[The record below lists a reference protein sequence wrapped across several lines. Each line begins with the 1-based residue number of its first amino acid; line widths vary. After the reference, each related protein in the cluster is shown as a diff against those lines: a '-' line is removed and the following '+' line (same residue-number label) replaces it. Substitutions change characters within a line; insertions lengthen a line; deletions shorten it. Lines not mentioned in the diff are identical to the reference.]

1 MNDWLETCKQQTI
14 IYDEHGNH
22 STWYALPDSQLIIDS
37 FHFPSTDGRLQVF
50 DYRSYTAFQNK
61 VMATAKPVYRFLLE
75 DSADVSA
82 WLQGTIDFPQTYKIS
97 SDRSLSVADS
107 SSLEHFFE
115 ERFCTVYG
123 SNALSYL
130 HREYPVPG
138 RNGST
143 YYVDYLVEYHDGR
156 KVAVEENGVA
166 YHHPLIIGKQ
176 AYRTQLDKQNTCSY
190 LGIRLFRF
198 TTLDCSHPAI
208 VDDQIRHFFGDARF
222 FRPSGFAVER
232 SFQLYEHQ
240 EEALQAIQQLR
251 STSNPPHA
259 VLQVFPTA
267 TGKSRIV
274 EEDLT
279 IYLTQ
284 YPNAKV
290 LIVAPTIRI
299 VEDWRRRITGFTAEI
314 IVGTYYLLWYYA
326 SKVPPTYFSYIVVDE
341 AHHAAAPT
349 IRRSLQYFQSE
360 FLIGLT
366 ATPDRLDKKRLEE
379 IFGSYQTSLTLADA
393 IEKGIIAPIR
403 AFRVETNLN
412 LAEVRFNGRDY
423 INADLERALRV
434 DSRDSLIVDVLLRY
448 FASGQKGIIFCISVA
463 HAQHMEKLLVDCG
476 MKAKAITGKTR
487 NVSTIIEE
495 FRFSDLQFLCSC
507 NLVNEGWDVPEVEV
521 LVMARPT
528 ISKVL
533 YQQQLGRGLRK
544 CEDKECLFV
553 IDVVD
558 QYGSLARPW
567 SVHAI
572 FSQPCYTPFGLLNRT
587 YQVGEMVEVLGLSE
601 TVQALIPV
609 DITTF
614 ERQYEGYLDEEQA
627 ARNLYIGTE
636 TLRTWVKQGSVSADL
651 SLPLG
656 KRWIYYFKPESLEYI
671 RQSKGLGV
679 HTDET
684 LKDDFIAFLKEKN
697 YTFSFKM
704 VFMLSMFKHCNMHGE
719 ASIDVVME
727 DYRRFYLNRLASQ
740 LPVDRER
747 CMYTEEF
754 LSDKVAVKRNMLTNP
769 FEKFE
774 RKRFVHYVKDLNL
787 IGFNPILYASLSE
800 QDINECTTLLTK
812 HLKEYYQNLGGLP
825 DELL

>member
-37 FHFPSTDGRLQVF
+37 FHFPSTDGRLHVF

-61 VMATAKPVYRFLLE
+61 VMATGKPVYRFLLE

-82 WLQGTIDFPQTYKIS
+82 WLHETIDFPQTYKIS

-143 YYVDYLVEYHDGR
+143 YYVDYLVDYHDGR

-314 IVGTYYLLWYYA
+314 VVGTYYLLWYYA
-326 SKVPPTYFSYIVVDE
+326 SKVSPTYFS
-341 AHHAAAPT
+341 
-349 IRRSLQYFQSE
+349 S
-360 FLIGLT
+360 
-366 ATPDRLDKKRLEE
+366 
-379 IFGSYQTSLTLADA
+379 
-393 IEKGIIAPIR
+393 
-403 AFRVETNLN
+403 
-412 LAEVRFNGRDY
+412 
-423 INADLERALRV
+423 
-434 DSRDSLIVDVLLRY
+434 
-448 FASGQKGIIFCISVA
+448 
-463 HAQHMEKLLVDCG
+463 
-476 MKAKAITGKTR
+476 
-487 NVSTIIEE
+487 
-495 FRFSDLQFLCSC
+495 
-507 NLVNEGWDVPEVEV
+507 
-521 LVMARPT
+521 
-528 ISKVL
+528 
-533 YQQQLGRGLRK
+533 QQ
-544 CEDKECLFV
+544 
-553 IDVVD
+553 
-558 QYGSLARPW
+558 
-567 SVHAI
+567 
-572 FSQPCYTPFGLLNRT
+572 
-587 YQVGEMVEVLGLSE
+587 YQVPN
-601 TVQALIPV
+601 Q
-609 DITTF
+609 
-614 ERQYEGYLDEEQA
+614 
-627 ARNLYIGTE
+627 
-636 TLRTWVKQGSVSADL
+636 
-651 SLPLG
+651 
-656 KRWIYYFKPESLEYI
+656 
-671 RQSKGLGV
+671 
-679 HTDET
+679 
-684 LKDDFIAFLKEKN
+684 
-697 YTFSFKM
+697 
-704 VFMLSMFKHCNMHGE
+704 
-719 ASIDVVME
+719 
-727 DYRRFYLNRLASQ
+727 
-740 LPVDRER
+740 
-747 CMYTEEF
+747 
-754 LSDKVAVKRNMLTNP
+754 
-769 FEKFE
+769 
-774 RKRFVHYVKDLNL
+774 
-787 IGFNPILYASLSE
+787 
-800 QDINECTTLLTK
+800 
-812 HLKEYYQNLGGLP
+812 
-825 DELL
+825 

>member
-1 MNDWLETCKQQTI
+1 MTEWLETYKQETI

-22 STWYALPDSQLIIDS
+22 STWYALPESHLIVDS
-37 FHFPSTDGRLQVF
+37 FHFPSPDGRLQVF
-50 DYRSYTAFQNK
+50 DYRSYTTFQNK
-61 VMATAKPVYRFLLE
+61 VMAEGKPVYRCLLE
-75 DSADVSA
+75 DSKEASA
-82 WLQGTIDFPQTYKIS
+82 WLHGNIEFSQTYKIS
-97 SDRSLSVADS
+97 ADRSLSVADS
-107 SSLEHFFE
+107 SSLEYFFE
-115 ERFCTVYG
+115 ERFCAVYG

-130 HREYPVPG
+130 HREYPIPA

-143 YYVDYLVEYHDGR
+143 YYVDYLVEYRDGR

-176 AYRTQLDKQNTCSY
+176 AYQTQLDKQNTCAF
-190 LGIRLFRF
+190 LGIRLYRF
-198 TTLDCSHPAI
+198 TTLDCSHPVI
-208 VDDQIRHFFGDARF
+208 VDNQIRHFFGDVRLF
-222 FRPSGFAVER
+222 LPSGFAAQR
-232 SFQLYEHQ
+232 AFQLYEHQ

-251 STSNPPHA
+251 ATSNPPHA

-274 EEDLT
+274 EEDLGL
-279 IYLTQ
+279 YLTQ
-284 YPNAKV
+284 HPDAKV

-299 VEDWRRRITGFTAEI
+299 VEDWRKRIAEFSAEI

-326 SKVPPTYFSYIVVDE
+326 SKVSPTYFSYIVVDE
-341 AHHAAAPT
+341 AHHAVAPT

-366 ATPDRLDKKRLEE
+366 ATPDRLDRKRLEE
-379 IFGSYQTSLTLADA
+379 VFGSYQTSLTLSDA
-393 IEKGIIAPIR
+393 IEKGIVAPIR

-423 INADLERALRV
+423 VNADLERALRI
-434 DSRDSLIVDVLLRY
+434 DSRDALIVDVLMRY
-448 FASGQKGIIFCISVA
+448 FSSGQKGIIFCISVA
-463 HAQHMEKLLVDCG
+463 HAQQMEKLLVANG

-487 NVSTIIEE
+487 NVSTIIDS

-544 CEDKECLFV
+544 CEGKECLFV

-567 SVHAI
+567 SVHSI
-572 FSQPCYTPFGLLNRT
+572 FSQPFYVPFGLLNRS
-587 YQVGEMVEVLGLSE
+587 YHVGEMIEVLGLSE

-609 DITTF
+609 DLTTF
-614 ERQYEGYLDEEQA
+614 EGQYEGYLDEEQA
-627 ARNLYIGTE
+627 ARDLYIGTE

-656 KRWIYYFKPESLEYI
+656 NRRIYYFKPESLEQI

-684 LKDDFIAFLKEKN
+684 IKDDFIAFLKEKN

-704 VFMLSMFKHCNMHGE
+704 VFMLSLFKHCNMHGE
-719 ASIDVVME
+719 ASIDDVME

-740 LPVDRER
+740 LPVDRQR
-747 CMYTEEF
+747 CTYTEQF
-754 LSDKVAVKRNMLTNP
+754 LSDRVAVKRNMLANP

-774 RKRFVHYVKDLNL
+774 RKRFVHYLKDLNL
-787 IGFNPILYASLSE
+787 IGFNSVLYSSLTA
-800 QDINECTTLLTK
+800 QDISECTSLLTEN
-812 HLKEYYQNLGGLP
+812 LKEYYQDLGGLP

>member
-1 MNDWLETCKQQTI
+1 MNDWLETYKQETI
-14 IYDEHGNH
+14 IYDEYDNH
-22 STWYALPDSQLIIDS
+22 STWYVLPDSQLIIDS

-61 VMATAKPVYRFLLE
+61 VMATAKPVYRCLLE

-82 WLQGTIDFPQTYKIS
+82 WLHGTIEFSQTYKIS
-97 SDRSLSVADS
+97 ADRSLSVADS

-115 ERFCTVYG
+115 ERFCAVYG

-130 HREYPVPG
+130 HREYSIPA

-176 AYRTQLDKQNTCSY
+176 AYRTQLDKQNTCSF

-208 VDDQIRHFFGDARF
+208 VDDQIRQFFGDSRL
-222 FRPSGFAVER
+222 FRPLGFTAER

-251 STSNPPHA
+251 ATSNPPHA

-267 TGKSRIV
+267 TGKSKIV
-274 EEDLT
+274 EEDLVL
-279 IYLTQ
+279 YLKQ
-284 YPNAKV
+284 HPNAKV
-290 LIVAPTIRI
+290 LIVAPTVRI
-299 VEDWRRRITGFTAEI
+299 VEDWRRRIAGFAAEI
-314 IVGTYYLLWYYA
+314 IVGTYYLLWHYA
-326 SKVPPTYFSYIVVDE
+326 SKVSPTYFSYIVVDE

-349 IRRSLQYFQSE
+349 IRRSLQYFQCE

-393 IEKGIIAPIR
+393 IEKGIVAPIR

-448 FASGQKGIIFCISVA
+448 FSSGQKGIIFCISVA

-656 KRWIYYFKPESLEYI
+656 KRRIYYFKPESLELI

-684 LKDDFIAFLKEKN
+684 IKDDFIAFIEEKN

-704 VFMLSMFKHCNMHGE
+704 VFMLSMFRHCNMHGE
-719 ASIDVVME
+719 APIDVVME
-727 DYRRFYLNRLASQ
+727 DYRRFYLNRLAFQ
-740 LPVDRER
+740 LPVDRPR
-747 CMYTEEF
+747 CTYTEQF
-754 LSDKVAVKRNMLTNP
+754 LSDKVAVKRNMLANP

-774 RKRFVHYVKDLNL
+774 RKRFVHYLKDLDL
-787 IGFNPILYASLSE
+787 IGFNPILYGSLSE
-800 QDINECTTLLTK
+800 QNINECTTLLTEN
-812 HLKEYYQNLGGLP
+812 LKEYYQDLGGLP